1 MIFPARFHLVS
12 TSGLYLGVNEE
23 DMVVGVARTCR
34 NQESLLWH
42 WEGNNLVN
50 QQAATVAV
58 KRIKDGNSNRCKTMN
73 NSCSSVS
80 RHSIGG

>member
-1 MIFPARFHLVS
+1 
-12 TSGLYLGVNEE
+12 
-23 DMVVGVARTCR
+23 MVVGVARTCR
-34 NQESLLWH
+34 NQESLLWQ

-58 KRIKDGNSNRCKTMN
+58 KRIKDGNVKGCKTRN

-80 RHSIGG
+80 RHPIGG